1 MSGITLATANANHE
15 GRVIALYGK
24 QAAVR
29 RVWSDQW
36 RDPAEAAAD
45 ICAADP
51 ELVILGADLAAD
63 KARQLVPEIDRR
75 FPAVTVLVLSQGDD
89 TAFALDLLRLGA
101 RDVLDEAVLDGANP
115 DATRIQA
122 LDRVFEVARSRH
134 RSSGGTGSSPRRRVI
149 TVISPKGGTGKTT
162 LATNLAVG
170 LARRQPNQVA
180 LLDLDI
186 QFGDCASAL
195 GLKPERSLVDAMKG
209 LSHDRSALKVFLS
222 IHPSGLAVLAPPD
235 DLAAVDDI
243 EADQLKLLISA
254 LAEEFPF
261 LVIDTGSGIDPACV
275 AALELSTDLLL
286 LSTTDVPSIRALRR
300 QVETLDR
307 IGMSTARR
315 TFVLNRANAKVGLS
329 VGDVEAAVGMAADFH
344 IPSSRLIPVSTNEGS
359 PAIER
364 DSGGVAAKFDEI
376 AEHFAP
382 RSDGAPRHSLFR
394 ALRKD
399 R

>member
-1 MSGITLATANANHE
+1 MSGITLATANATLE

-24 QAAVR
+24 QTAVR

-51 ELVILGADLAAD
+51 ELVILGSDLAAD

-75 FPAVTVLVLSQGDD
+75 FPAATVVVLSRDVD
-89 TAFALDLLRLGA
+89 TGFALDLLRLGA
-101 RDVLDEAVLDGANP
+101 RDVLDEAILDESGP
-115 DATRIQA
+115 DDRRQA
-122 LDRVFEVARSRH
+122 LDRVLEVARSRR
-134 RSSGGTGSSPRRRVI
+134 RSSSGTSPTLRRRVI
-149 TVISPKGGTGKTT
+149 TVLSPKGGTGKTT

-195 GLKPERSLVDAMKG
+195 GLKPERSLVDAMKA
-209 LSHDRSALKVFLS
+209 LSLDRSALKVFLS
-222 IHPSGLAVLAPPD
+222 IHSSGLAVLSPPD
-235 DLAAVDDI
+235 DLAAVEDI
-243 EADQLKLLISA
+243 ETDQLKLLISA

-286 LSTTDVPSIRALRR
+286 VSTTDVPSIRALRR
-300 QVETLDR
+300 QVEALDR
-307 IGMSTARR
+307 IGMSAARR

-329 VGDVEAAVGMAADFH
+329 VGDVEAAVGMEAAFH
-344 IPSSRLIPVSTNEGS
+344 IPSSRLVPVSTNEGT
-359 PAIER
+359 PAVER
-364 DSGGVAAKFDEI
+364 DSGGLAAKFDEI

-382 RSDGAPRHSLFR
+382 RADGAPRHSLFR
-394 ALRKD
+394 GLRKD

>member
-1 MSGITLATANANHE
+1 MSGITLATANTTLE

-51 ELVILGADLAAD
+51 ELVIVGADLSVE
-63 KARQLVPEIDRR
+63 KTRQLVPEIDRR
-75 FPAVTVLVLSQGDD
+75 FPAATVVVLSREVD

-101 RDVLDEAVLDGANP
+101 RDVLDEAIVDEAAP
-115 DATRIQA
+115 DDRRQA
-122 LDRVFEVARSRH
+122 LDRVFEVARTRR
-134 RSSGGTGSSPRRRVI
+134 RSTAGTAPGLRRRVI
-149 TVISPKGGTGKTT
+149 TVLSPKGGTGKTT
-162 LATNLAVG
+162 IATNLAVG

-180 LLDLDI
+180 LLDLDT

-195 GLKPERSLVDAMKG
+195 GLKPERSLVDAMKA
-209 LSHDRSALKVFLS
+209 LSLDRSALKVFLS
-222 IHPSGLAVLAPPD
+222 VHGSGLGVLSPPD
-235 DLAAVDDI
+235 DLAVVDDI
-243 EADQLKLLISA
+243 ETDQLKLLISA

-286 LSTTDVPSIRALRR
+286 VSTTDVPSIRALRR

-329 VGDVEAAVGMAADFH
+329 VGDVEAAVGMEAAFQ
-344 IPSSRLIPVSTNEGS
+344 IPSSRLIPVSTNEGT

-364 DSGGVAAKFDEI
+364 DGGGLAATFDEI

-382 RSDGAPRHSLFR
+382 RADGAPARHSLFR
-394 ALRKD
+394 GLRKD